1 MFLKPSQI
9 KDKEGPNLNDQAK
22 NIKYKKIISF

>member
-9 KDKEGPNLNDQAK
+9 KDKEGPNLNDQVK
-22 NIKYKKIISF
+22 KSKSKKIISF